1 MAKLDERRIIEIFQ
15 KNFQKKIPASD
26 DVEYFRIGKKLGVL
40 KVDTLVAS
48 TDAPPGMSPSEIA
61 RKSVVS
67 SASDFAAKGVKPLYC
82 TISVSMPRS
91 YTEKKISQLALGFKK
106 ASKEFGFRILGGDTN
121 EAKDLVISVVLF
133 GLAEKIPPRSGA
145 KNGDYIVATGS
156 FGLAA
161 SGIKI
166 LLHKKKALPSFKKA
180 AVGAVMH
187 PRPRLS
193 FGIKAAPYLTS
204 SMDSSD
210 GLSTTLSELSRQSKK
225 KLVITNVPRGEG
237 VIEFAKSNRL
247 DSFDLVFN
255 GGEEFEIVATTSP
268 KNFSKVNAIAKKT
281 GVDLIKIGTVQNGSG
296 VFLKNGRTIRIKDRG
311 WSHFAN

>member
-1 MAKLDERRIIEIFQ
+1 MARLDERRIIEIFQ
-15 KNFQKKIPASD
+15 KNFQKKIPAYD
-26 DVEYFRIGKKLGVL
+26 DVECFRIGKKLGVL

-48 TDAPPGMSPSEIA
+48 TDVPPGMSPSEIA
-61 RKSVVS
+61 RKSIVS
-67 SASDFAAKGVKPLYC
+67 SVSDFAAKGVKPLYC
-82 TISVSMPRS
+82 ITSVSMPRS

-133 GLAEKIPPRSGA
+133 GLAEKIPSRKGA
-145 KNGDYIVATGS
+145 KNGDYIMVTGN
-156 FGLAA
+156 FGLAP

-166 LLHKKKALPSFKKA
+166 LLHKKKAESSFKKD
-180 AVGAVMH
+180 AVRAVVH
-187 PRPRLS
+187 PQPRLA
-193 FGIKAAPYLTS
+193 FGVGAAPYLTS

-225 KLVITNVPRGEG
+225 KLVITNIPGDERV
-237 VIEFAKSNRL
+237 VKFAKSNGL

-268 KNFSKVNAIAKKT
+268 KNFSKVKAIAKKT
-281 GVDLIKIGTVQNGSG
+281 GIHLVKIGTVQSGSG
-296 VFLKNGRTIRIKDRG
+296 VFLKDGRTTRIKDRG